1 MTHSYIV
8 TDPKRLDQ
16 IVYEVYGDLEQ
27 FEEVLEANRELL
39 KKLILEPGDIV
50 RLVQKRKKPEII
62 EEKALWK

>member
-27 FEEVLEANRELL
+27 FEEILEANRELL